1 MKLLKEIEV
10 SPQLAFHLDEGL
22 PLVENIFR
30 AGSSMFFEVFKEVR
44 QLYKEQAIKLD
55 EEDSFF
61 IAETLIG
68 ETGIFEGKKV
78 NLDFPLPYRG
88 TFKEIVEAKYKGR
101 DVKLNKP
108 KRGGSKKFY
117 VYTKNPKT
125 GNVIKVEFG
134 AKEGGQSLSVKL
146 KDPEARKNFATRHNC
161 EEKKDKTKP
170 GYWSCRLPRFAKA
183 LGLSQT
189 NAQWW

>member
-10 SPQLAFHLDEGL
+10 SPQLTFHLDKGL
-22 PLVENIFR
+22 PLAENIFR

-44 QLYKEQAIKLD
+44 QLYKEQVIELD
-55 EEDSFF
+55 QEDKFF
-61 IAETLIG
+61 ITETLIG
-68 ETGIFEGKKV
+68 EYGIYEGKQV
-78 NLDFPLPYRG
+78 PLDFPLPYKS
-88 TFKEIVEAKYKGR
+88 TFKEIVEAKYRGR

-134 AKEGGQSLSVKL
+134 AQGGGGNLAVKL
-146 KDPEARKNFATRHNC
+146 KDPKAKKAFKDRHNC
-161 EEKKDKTKP
+161 EKKKDKTKP
-170 GYWSCRLPRFAKA
+170 GYWSCRLPRYAKA
-183 LGLSQT
+183 LGLS
-189 NAQWW
+189 ASGQWW